1 MSAGDYVLCLDFSYL
16 CCLIIFRRGDVCIV
30 GGGVRN
36 CDGFNFG
43 AIFKGVEF
51 LNKFCGCVVPEKHKR
66 PYVFFWGIVF
76 MVVYGL
82 PTLYAR
88 IGVGYWFLCI
98 ESDWFFKKSWGVN
111 TLRSIF

>member
-51 LNKFCGCVVPEKHKR
+51 LNKFCDCVVPEKHKR
-66 PYVFFWGIVF
+66 PYVFLGGSCLWSCMDCLLCMLVLVSVIGF
-76 MVVYGL
+76 
-82 PTLYAR
+82 YA
-88 IGVGYWFLCI
+88 
-98 ESDWFFKKSWGVN
+98 
-111 TLRSIF
+111 